1 MAVKKNNS
9 KTNLRSLEATG
20 FYSDFEKAGC
30 LYAALV
36 RSPASAGKIKSVTIP
51 ELPEGYYLYTNN
63 DLPGTKSISANKNT
77 LKVFGYGNV
86 SYTGEPVG
94 IILGPDEEKVYK
106 LLDTVNITFDV
117 ENLESAL
124 HNVINNQQ
132 EKAENF
138 KEFLDQLNEMPSL
151 DTVIDKSHVEENP
164 NVIVATRE
172 IKYGLYETMPLAQ
185 ADTTIF
191 EHADFTSTDKW
202 KEKLL
207 TPKWQET
214 EGAYAYTEG
223 DKIHVFAPTRW
234 TAFTQKSVAAVL
246 NIDEAFVF
254 IHKTKSAGIYPSG
267 LARTTQLA
275 IQVAVAAWLSKQPVK
290 LVLSQTEQE
299 SFMVPGVLTEITYRS
314 ALNKNGR
321 LKALK
326 ILIDIDIGCSNPF
339 AQEITDR
346 IAIAAAN
353 YYKPENLYISAKA
366 HTSKQPPTSISM
378 QIIESQAFFAIENEI
393 QKISNLSNIFP
404 DELRLI
410 NAEAPVS
417 EEEVKPKH
425 SKKSSS
431 KKTEP
436 QSVFPFEIPT
446 GDVQGVIQKAL
457 AASDFNRKYASF
469 HMDAIDR
476 AEKDSKPFFAL
487 PLRGIGFATAYIPS
501 GYYGQT
507 SFSNDFKLEVTLS
520 ADEKLVI
527 HSIKPSEVIQEIW
540 KTSASEILQ
549 IPKQNIQINSDFP
562 YDEMPEAPED
572 SYSSISIMNELIKKC
587 CTDIQKKRF
596 HQPLPITAKRGGP
609 LTTKSKWNKE
619 KFQGAPFFTTSF
631 ITTVVEVELDT
642 YTYNEKIK
650 GIWVTLDCGEL
661 FDEAAAR
668 RTIRLE
674 IQQELTMLVKGKT
687 VPCDAINISFI
698 QSNNKTGQV
707 GGLIHNSLPA
717 AFSSA
722 LSLALTTQL
731 TEIPCT
737 EDLLFQLIRDRT
749 KEKNITRKSEV
760 KNEAKTDSKKS
771 ETKGA
776 EE

>member
-1 MAVKKNNS
+1 MATQKSEIKRQM
-9 KTNLRSLEATG
+9 RSLEASG
-20 FYSDFEKAGC
+20 FYSDFEKETC

-36 RSPASAGKIKSVTIP
+36 RSPAPAGKIKSITAP
-51 ELPEGYYLYTNN
+51 ELPGGYTLYTSR
-63 DLPGTKSISANKNT
+63 DIPGAKTITANKSITKI
-77 LKVFGYGNV
+77 FGYGNV
-86 SYTGEPVG
+86 TYRGEPVG
-94 IILGPDEEKVYK
+94 ILFGPDEEKVYQ

-124 HNVINNQQ
+124 NNVINKQTDD
-132 EKAENF
+132 ASNF
-138 KEFLDQLNEMPSL
+138 KEFVEQINEMPSL
-151 DTVIDKSHVEENP
+151 DTVIDKSHVEENT
-164 NVIVATRE
+164 NVIVASRE
-172 IKYGLYETMPLAQ
+172 IKYGLYKTLALAQ
-185 ADTTIF
+185 ADTKLF
-191 EHADFTSTDKW
+191 EKADFTSTDTW

-214 EGAYAYTEG
+214 EGAFAYTEG
-223 DKIHVFAPTRW
+223 AKIHVFAPTRW
-234 TAFTQKSVAAVL
+234 TGFTQKAVATAL
-246 NIDEAFVF
+246 SISEEFVY

-275 IQVAVAAWLSKQPVK
+275 VQVATASWLSKKPVK
-290 LVLSQTEQE
+290 LVLSQFEQE
-299 SFMVPGVLTEITYRS
+299 NYMVPGVTTEITYRT
-314 ALNKNGR
+314 ALNKEGR
-321 LKALK
+321 FKALK

-346 IAIAAAN
+346 IAIAAAS
-353 YYKPENLYISAKA
+353 YYKPENLYILAKA
-366 HTSKQPPTSISM
+366 HTSKNPPTSISM

-393 QKISNLSNIFP
+393 QKISNQSKIFP

-410 NAEAPVS
+410 NTAQGIAQKNS
-417 EEEVKPKH
+417 EENSNEKQSEKPK
-425 SKKSSS
+425 
-431 KKTEP
+431 TRTRTRA
-436 QSVFPFEIPT
+436 FPFEIPT
-446 GDVQGVIQKAL
+446 GDLQAVIQKAL
-457 AASDFNRKYASF
+457 KESDFNRKYASF

-507 SFSNDFKLEVTLS
+507 SFTNDAKLEVTLN
-520 ADEKLVI
+520 ADEKLII
-527 HSIKPSEVIQEIW
+527 HTIKPSEVIQDIW
-540 KTSASEILQ
+540 KTTASEILQ
-549 IPKQNIQINSDFP
+549 IPKQNIQINSDFS
-562 YDEMPEAPED
+562 YDQIPEQPED
-572 SYSSISIMNELIKKC
+572 SYSSISIMNELVKKC

-596 HQPLPITAKRGGP
+596 HQPLPITAKRGS
-609 LTTKSKWNKE
+609 TTATKTKWDKE
-619 KFQGAPFFTTSF
+619 KFKGTPFYTTSF

-650 GIWVTLDCGEL
+650 GIWVTVDCGEL
-661 FDEAAAR
+661 FDEAAAL

-698 QSNNKTGQV
+698 QTNERSGQV
-707 GGLIHNSLPA
+707 GGLVHNSLPA

-737 EDLLFQLIRDRT
+737 EELLFQLIRDRT
-749 KEKNITRKSEV
+749 KEKTEI
-760 KNEAKTDSKKS
+760 KKS
-771 ETKGA
+771 EEKGA
-776 EE
+776 AE